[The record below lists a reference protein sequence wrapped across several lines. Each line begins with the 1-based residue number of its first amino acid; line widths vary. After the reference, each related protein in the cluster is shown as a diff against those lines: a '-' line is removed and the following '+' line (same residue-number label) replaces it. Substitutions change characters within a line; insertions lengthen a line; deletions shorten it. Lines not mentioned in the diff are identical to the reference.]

1 MDCKKTSN
9 AEKCP
14 CTYSSCPRKG
24 ACCECVAYHR
34 AGGELPG
41 CYFTTVAER
50 EYDRSIEFFIATRAK
65 R

>member
-1 MDCKKTSN
+1 MDCKKNSN
-9 AEKCP
+9 EEKCS

-34 AGGELPG
+34 ANGELPG
-41 CYFTTVAER
+41 CYFSAAAER